1 MHQKG
6 SLISPLLN
14 GVFCQCDSSES
25 HRGAKPGGVDRH
37 AEEHDCTS
45 PTNHLPPGQSFVSA
59 DDTEKI
65 HSLLPHP
72 CELCGGPEQDHR
84 LKVLFQIL
92 DVNGD
97 GGICVNDLSIG
108 LKKLGVH
115 RTEHELMG
123 DPLLV
128 ERHVLRLDVTHAAPR
143 GEAEERAR
151 LKDAELADR

>member
-1 MHQKG
+1 MLNHYISWTRSPGVWIKKGKYLIPRMHQKG

-25 HRGAKPGGVDRH
+25 HRGANPGGVDGH
-37 AEEHDCTS
+37 AEEYDCTS

-59 DDTEKI
+59 DDTDNC
-65 HSLLPHP
+65 HSFHPHP

-115 RTEHELMG
+115 RTEHELM
-123 DPLLV
+123 V
-128 ERHVLRLDVTHAAPR
+128 SVSV
-143 GEAEERAR
+143 
-151 LKDAELADR
+151 